1 MSGTVRQGFVGE
13 ICLKIKGPSLMVNLV
28 NVLLQFG
35 EYAGTGIKTAIGM
48 GAFRIVED
56 KGCRRKA

>member
-1 MSGTVRQGFVGE
+1 
-13 ICLKIKGPSLMVNLV
+13 MVNLV

-48 GAFRIVED
+48 VAFRIVVD
-56 KGCRRKA
+56 MGCRRKA